1 MLKHQP
7 NQARIASLVRE
18 LLIELG
24 ENPDREGLLKTPE
37 RVAKA
42 MTYLAQGYRQT
53 PQEVLNGAVFE
64 STANNMVIVRDIE
77 IYSLC
82 EHHLLPFYGRC
93 HVGYIANGKV
103 VGLSK
108 VARIV
113 DCFAR
118 RLQIQERLTEEIA
131 HAIQEITGAE
141 GVGVVMN
148 CAQRGIPVY
157 EYSPSEIKRAV
168 TGTGGAEKAQVQAMV
183 SRILALPPP
192 IQNDAADALAIAL
205 THLHRTTG
213 VMALQPQS
221 I

>member
-1 MLKHQP
+1 MRISFAHTARDCFAMLKQQP

-42 MTYLAQGYRQT
+42 MTYLTQGYRQT

-64 STANNMVIVRDIE
+64 STANNMVIVRNIE

-148 CAQRGIPVY
+148 CAHLCMMMRGV
-157 EYSPSEIKRAV
+157 EKQNAV
-168 TGTGGAEKAQVQAMV
+168 TVTSSVLGSFREDSGVRAEFMSLV
-183 SRILALPPP
+183 R
-192 IQNDAADALAIAL
+192 
-205 THLHRTTG
+205 
-213 VMALQPQS
+213 
-221 I
+221 

>member
-1 MLKHQP
+1 MLNHQP
-7 NQARIASLVRE
+7 NQERIAALVRE

-24 ENPDREGLLKTPE
+24 ENPDREGLLKTPH

-42 MTYLAQGYRQT
+42 MTYLTQGYRQT

-93 HVGYIANGKV
+93 HIGYIANGKV

-148 CAQRGIPVY
+148 CSHLCMMMRGV
-157 EYSPSEIKRAV
+157 EKQNSVTVTSSVLGSFREDAGVRAEFMSLV
-168 TGTGGAEKAQVQAMV
+168 
-183 SRILALPPP
+183 R
-192 IQNDAADALAIAL
+192 
-205 THLHRTTG
+205 
-213 VMALQPQS
+213 
-221 I
+221 

>member
-1 MLKHQP
+1 MLNHEP
-7 NQARIASLVRE
+7 NQERIAALVRE

-24 ENPDREGLLKTPE
+24 ENPDREGLLKTPH

-42 MTYLAQGYRQT
+42 MTYLTQGYRQT

-93 HVGYIANGKV
+93 HIGYIANGKV

-131 HAIQEITGAE
+131 HAIQELTGAE

-148 CAQRGIPVY
+148 CSHLCMMMRGV
-157 EYSPSEIKRAV
+157 EKQNSVTVTSSVLGSFREDAGVRAEFMSLV
-168 TGTGGAEKAQVQAMV
+168 
-183 SRILALPPP
+183 R
-192 IQNDAADALAIAL
+192 
-205 THLHRTTG
+205 
-213 VMALQPQS
+213 
-221 I
+221 

>member
-1 MLKHQP
+1 MQNHEP
-7 NQARIASLVRE
+7 NQERIAALVRE

-24 ENPDREGLLKTPE
+24 ENPDREGLLKTPH

-42 MTYLAQGYRQT
+42 MTYLTQGYRQT

-93 HVGYIANGKV
+93 HIGSIANGKV

-148 CAQRGIPVY
+148 CSHLCMMMRGV
-157 EYSPSEIKRAV
+157 EKQNSVTVTSSVLGSFREDAGVRAEFMSLV
-168 TGTGGAEKAQVQAMV
+168 
-183 SRILALPPP
+183 R
-192 IQNDAADALAIAL
+192 
-205 THLHRTTG
+205 
-213 VMALQPQS
+213 
-221 I
+221 